1 MKLKNKVIILVT
13 ICLVVLI
20 GAFVADK
27 LMNKSYLNKIGYDEI
42 IEKVDN
48 KESFILLVS
57 QTTCS
62 HCMSYKPKLDKV
74 AKEYKV
80 NIYYIDVDLLKEDEF
95 NALEEKIH
103 FEDAGTPVTLFIKN
117 GQESSAATRING
129 DASSEKIVKKL
140 KSNGFLK

>member
-1 MKLKNKVIILVT
+1 VELKNKIIILVT
-13 ICLVVLI
+13 ICLMVLV
-20 GAFVADK
+20 GAFIVDK
-27 LMNKSYLNKIGYDEI
+27 LMNESYLNKISYDKI

-57 QTTCS
+57 QTTCT
-62 HCMSYKPKLDKV
+62 HCMSYKPKLEKV
-74 AKEYKV
+74 AKEYEID
-80 NIYYIDVDLLKEDEF
+80 IYYIDVDLLKEDEY
-95 NALEEKIH
+95 NMLEDKLN

-117 GQESSAATRING
+117 GEESSAATRING